1 MDLID
6 LKKDLQPIDSEEMY
20 DEPMYS
26 YGLCISLGREE
37 LEKLGIEKLPEAGG
51 EMMIKA
57 IAYVKTV
64 RESKEQDGVE
74 QNVELQITAMGIEPF
89 DKSGDQA
96 EGLYG
101 EKAATAPPKAEPA
114 AKQATYLAQEV
125 FMGKNITTP
134 DNIKFGNM
142 PAEYRMRYK
151 KMIEE
156 HNKREKEKKKNK
168 TKQEEF
174 ANKLYGATNK

>member
-6 LKKDLQPIDSEEMY
+6 LKKDPQPVDSNDMY
-20 DEPMYS
+20 EEPMYS

-37 LEKLGIEKLPEAGG
+37 LEKLGIEKLPEAGS

-64 RESKEQDGVE
+64 RESKEKDGVE
-74 QNVELQITAMGIEPF
+74 QNVELQICAMGIEPF

-114 AKQATYLAQEV
+114 TKTATYLAQEV
-125 FMGKNITTP
+125 IMGKKDIKTP
-134 DNIKFGNM
+134 GNIKFGDM
-142 PAEYRMRYK
+142 SATARMNYL
-151 KMIEE
+151 KMLD
-156 HNKREKEKKKNK
+156 KKNK
-168 TKQEEF
+168 EDEEKKLK
-174 ANKLYGATNK
+174 KLYNKSNMGGK

>member
-6 LKKDLQPIDSEEMY
+6 LKKDPQPIDSNEMY
-20 DEPMYS
+20 EEPMYS

-37 LEKLGIEKLPEAGG
+37 LEKLGIEKLPEAGS

-64 RESKEQDGVE
+64 RESKEKDGVE
-74 QNVELQITAMGIEPF
+74 QNVELQICAMGIEPF

-101 EKAATAPPKAEPA
+101 KKAATAPPKAEPA
-114 AKQATYLAQEV
+114 TKTATYLAQEV
-125 FMGKNITTP
+125 IMGKNIKTP
-134 DNIKFGNM
+134 DNIKFGDM
-142 PAEYRMRYK
+142 SATARMNYLRMLDK
-151 KMIEE
+151 KRQEDE
-156 HNKREKEKKKNK
+156 EKKLK
-168 TKQEEF
+168 
-174 ANKLYGATNK
+174 KLYNKSNMGGKK

>member
-6 LKKDLQPIDSEEMY
+6 LKKDPQPVDSNEMY
-20 DEPMYS
+20 EEPMYS

-37 LEKLGIEKLPEAGG
+37 LEKLGIEKLPEAGS

-64 RESKEQDGVE
+64 RESKEKDGVE
-74 QNVELQITAMGIEPF
+74 QNVELQICAMGIEPF

-114 AKQATYLAQEV
+114 TKTATYLAQEV
-125 FMGKNITTP
+125 IMGKKDIKTP
-134 DNIKFGNM
+134 GNIKFGDM
-142 PAEYRMRYK
+142 SATARMNYLRMLDK
-151 KMIEE
+151 KKQEDE
-156 HNKREKEKKKNK
+156 EKKLK
-168 TKQEEF
+168 
-174 ANKLYGATNK
+174 KLYNKSKMGGK

>member
-6 LKKDLQPIDSEEMY
+6 LKKDAQPIDSDEMY

-101 EKAATAPPKAEPA
+101 EKAATPPPKAQPVA
-114 AKQATYLAQEV
+114 DTSTYLAQEV

-134 DNIKFGNM
+134 DNIKFGDM
-142 PAEYRMRYK
+142 SATARMNYLRMLDK
-151 KMIEE
+151 
-156 HNKREKEKKKNK
+156 KREEEEEKKLK
-168 TKQEEF
+168 
-174 ANKLYGATNK
+174 KLYPKSYMGGKKK